1 MGEIPDFDALAV
13 IDALGPMIGIEIA
26 PEYREA
32 IATNLKLTA
41 AFAETVLAFHIDNAD
56 HAAPVFEA

>member
-1 MGEIPDFDALAV
+1 MSDKPDFDAQAV

-26 PEYREA
+26 PEYREG

-41 AFAETVLAFHIDNAD
+41 EFAQIVLSFHLDDDNQP
-56 HAAPVFEA
+56 APVFEA